1 MFKLIS
7 FVMTALIVANS
18 AFAEEKTEEIDKI
31 FRWVRP
37 DSPGC
42 AVAASQNANLVVS
55 RAYGLADLER
65 GAANTP
71 DSVFDIGSIQKQ
83 FAAAAALLLV
93 EDGKLS
99 LTEDIRKYIP
109 ELPDYGHK
117 VTVDHLLTHTSGIRD
132 WNALQNLA
140 AGKPEALPLILRQR
154 TLNFPPGEEF
164 TYSNSG
170 VVLTR
175 EIIARVSGM
184 PYGEFT
190 RNRMFE
196 PLGMKSTS
204 YRADLREVIKS
215 RAIAYERVNETWR
228 MAMVLDNDHGGGGIL
243 STAVDLVTWTDALAN
258 NRLGA
263 FVSEKMQEPV
273 TLNNGRKLRHG
284 RGLFLETAGGVRM
297 LSHSGSA
304 DGYQAFVSR
313 FPEHGVS
320 VAVLCNAGKLDQ
332 GEYAGRIF
340 DVLVPSAPA
349 KPGEGE
355 GPPPAV
361 PDGMDLSDRTGL
373 FINQQTGA
381 LMRLILD
388 RGRLRIAGGPGLF
401 VVTRDKFR
409 RWGDSVYFMS
419 GDAFELNFLS
429 ADEFELTSMEGK
441 ATRYL
446 RAAPIALGEEELK
459 AFAGR
464 YENDEIGTVFR
475 VEPKGNALA
484 ITIDHTPPKSLEF
497 KPADRDLFEFNLLMM
512 VRFRRDAAG
521 MVLGLDYTN
530 PFLRNVKFKRL
541 DDRTS
546 RLP

>member
-1 MFKLIS
+1 
-7 FVMTALIVANS
+7 MTGLIVANT
-18 AFAEEKTEEIDKI
+18 AFAEDKTEGIDKI
-31 FRWVRP
+31 FRWVKP

-42 AVAASQNANLVVS
+42 TVAASQDGKLVVS

-65 GAANTP
+65 GVENTP

-99 LTEDIRKYIP
+99 LTEDIRTYIP

-132 WNALQNLA
+132 WPALQNLA
-140 AGKPEALPLILRQR
+140 GGKPQALPLILRQR
-154 TLNFPPGEEF
+154 GLNFPPGEEF
-164 TYSNSG
+164 MYSNSG

-175 EIIARVSGM
+175 EIVARVSGM
-184 PYGEFT
+184 SYGDFT
-190 RNRMFE
+190 RTRMFE
-196 PLGMKSTS
+196 PLGMNSTS
-204 YRADLREVIKS
+204 YRADLREVIKN
-215 RAIAYERVNETWR
+215 RAMAYERVNEIWR

-263 FVSEKMQEPV
+263 FVSEKIQEPA

-284 RGLFLETAGGVRM
+284 RGAFLESAAGVR
-297 LSHSGSA
+297 LVSHSGSA
-304 DGYQAFVSR
+304 DGYQAYVSR
-313 FPEHGVS
+313 FPDHGVS

-355 GPPPAV
+355 GPPPTI
-361 PDGMDLSDRTGL
+361 PDGMDLSERMGL

-381 LMRLILD
+381 LMRLTVD
-388 RGRLRIAGGPGLF
+388 RGRLRVAGGPGL
-401 VVTRDKFR
+401 VVLIKDRFR

-429 ADEFELTSMEGK
+429 ADEFELKSMEGK
-441 ATRYL
+441 GTKYR
-446 RAAPIALGEEELK
+446 RAAAHAPSPEELK
-459 AFAGR
+459 SFADR

-475 VEPKGNALA
+475 IEPKANALA
-484 ITIDHTPPKSLEF
+484 ITVEHIPPKTIEF
-497 KPADRDLFEFNLLMM
+497 KPADRDLFEFNTLMI

-521 MVLGLDYTN
+521 VVVGLDYTN
-530 PFLRNVKFKRL
+530 PFLRNVKFTRVT
-541 DDRTS
+541 D
-546 RLP
+546 LPGRP